1 MEAIKRLIAVVVF
14 FGVIFGFY
22 SCKNQVMIR
31 SPRYFDRTNPYQ
43 PEITKD
49 LPDSVAHY
57 VGMSVNGEY
66 LILKVH
72 GKEIAISV
80 DLVSIEDKYNQQQDT
95 VIKVNVYEPTGNSYN
110 FKEWIEFK
118 NKQQ

>member
-1 MEAIKRLIAVVVF
+1 MEAIKRLIAAVAF
-14 FGVIFGFY
+14 FSVIFGFY
-22 SCKNQVMIR
+22 ACKNQFMIR
-31 SPRYFDRTNPYQ
+31 SPRYFNGTNPYQ
-43 PEITKD
+43 PETAEA

-66 LILKVH
+66 LILEVH

-95 VIKVNVYEPTGNSYN
+95 VIKVNVYEPTGNSDN
-110 FKEWIEFK
+110 LEEWIEFK